1 MTQRRRWVRAGIAVA
16 VMVAIFPVE
25 TMVAAL
31 FGGWWRKLGDIF
43 MGGLVGGIMLAYA
56 SLPLIATVVVLGSL
70 PFLRPPTRLGRIG
83 ATLYVVLFGVAVG
96 GVFAATL
103 YNGGPTW
110 RGMFVGPGLW
120 FWVIAATA
128 GFYVLWDPA
137 RVSRAGSHES

>member
-1 MTQRRRWVRAGIAVA
+1 MRWWVRAAIAAA
-16 VMVAIFPVE
+16 VMVAVFPLE
-25 TMVAAL
+25 TMIAAL

-43 MGGLVGGIMLAYA
+43 MGGLAGGIMLAYA

-70 PFLRPPTRLGRIG
+70 PFLRPPPKFGRIG
-83 ATLYVVLFGVAVG
+83 TALYVLLFGAAVG

-110 RGMFVGPGLW
+110 RSMFAGPGLW

-128 GFYVLWDPA
+128 GFYVLWYPA